1 MELAGVLMSQAF
13 TIDLSDTTVR
23 YLEMIAA
30 SSQQSLEQIVRQ
42 SIEGNL
48 PPRIPSES
56 PKLKAEL
63 QRMQQLSVRAL
74 RTVAGSEISSAE
86 QQRHLELLEKN
97 SEGTISDLERQELQK
112 LRTEADEL
120 MLRKAYAW
128 ALLRWRGFPLPS
140 SH

>member
-1 MELAGVLMSQAF
+1 MSQTF
-13 TIDLSDTTVR
+13 TINLPDTTVK

-48 PPRIPSES
+48 PPKIPSES

-63 QRMQQLSVRAL
+63 LQMQQLSVRSL
-74 RTVAGSEISSAE
+74 RTIANAEISSSQ
-86 QQRHLELLEKN
+86 QQRHLELLDKN
-97 SEGTISDLERQELQK
+97 SEGNISELERQELQK

-140 SH
+140 PH

>member
-1 MELAGVLMSQAF
+1 MSQTF
-13 TIDLSDTTVR
+13 TIDLPDTTVK

-30 SSQQSLEQIVRQ
+30 SSKQSLEQIVRQ

-63 QRMQQLSVRAL
+63 QQMQHLSVRAL
-74 RTVAGSEISSAE
+74 RNVANAEIPSSQ
-86 QQRHLELLEKN
+86 QQRHFELLDKN
-97 SEGTISDLERQELQK
+97 SEGTISELERQELQK

-140 SH
+140 PH